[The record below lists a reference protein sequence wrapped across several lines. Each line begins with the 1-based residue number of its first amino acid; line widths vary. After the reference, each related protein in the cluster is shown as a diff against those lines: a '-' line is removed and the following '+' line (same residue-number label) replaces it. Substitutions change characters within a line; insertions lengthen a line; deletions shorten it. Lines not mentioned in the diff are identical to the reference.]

1 MTTVEQT
8 TTRPIRVDPSR
19 RRRLAR
25 YLAKPG
31 WVIMTLLALVTI
43 AFVAPYLAFN
53 PETYFPEQ
61 REVYMRREFVLGV
74 HVVCGIL
81 ALAIGPFQFVGRIRR
96 RFVRVHRSLGA
107 AYVASCTGLGLS
119 GLVLATTSY
128 PSWVTSLGFGLLGLS
143 MLFTTWTALRMVLA
157 GRYGDHRRWMIRSFS
172 LIFAGVVLRV
182 LTPIYGVL
190 SGAGLV
196 SFSFAT
202 AYTWIAWLGTESVAR
217 GLVHPPAEARH
228 DHGARSLNRSGLK
241 GASKGCS

>member
-8 TTRPIRVDPSR
+8 TTRPIRVDPPR

-31 WVIMTLLALVTI
+31 WVIMTLLSLMTI
-43 AFVAPYLAFN
+43 AFVARYLTFN
-53 PETYFPEQ
+53 PDTYFPEQ

-81 ALAIGPFQFVGRIRR
+81 ALAIGPFQFVGAIRR

-107 AYVASCTGLGLS
+107 VYIASCTGLGLS

-143 MLFTTWTALRMVLA
+143 MLLTTWTALRMVLA

-172 LIFAGVVLRV
+172 LTLAAVSLRIM
-182 LTPIYGVL
+182 TPLYGLL

-202 AYTWIAWLGTESVAR
+202 AYTWISWLCWVPNLLIAVWFTRRPQPIS
-217 GLVHPPAEARH
+217 
-228 DHGARSLNRSGLK
+228 
-241 GASKGCS
+241 

>member
-1 MTTVEQT
+1 MTTVDQT
-8 TTRPIRVDPSR
+8 TTCPIRVDPPR

-25 YLAKPG
+25 SLAKPG

-53 PETYFPEQ
+53 PDTYFPEQ

-74 HVVCGIL
+74 HVVCGML

-96 RFVRVHRSLGA
+96 RFVRVHRSFGA
-107 AYVASCTGLGLS
+107 AYIASGTGLGLS

-157 GRYGDHRRWMIRSFS
+157 GRYADHRRWMIRSFS
-172 LIFAGVVLRV
+172 LIFAGVMLRV

-190 SGAGLV
+190 SGAGVV

-202 AYTWIAWLGTESVAR
+202 AYTWISWLCWVPNLLIAVWFTRRPKADMITV
-217 GLVHPPAEARH
+217 PAH
-228 DHGARSLNRSGLK
+228 
-241 GASKGCS
+241 

>member
-8 TTRPIRVDPSR
+8 TTRPIRVDPPR
-19 RRRLAR
+19 CRRLAR

-31 WVIMTLLALVTI
+31 WVIMTLLSLMTI
-43 AFVAPYLAFN
+43 AFVARYLTFN
-53 PETYFPEQ
+53 PDTYFPEQ

-81 ALAIGPFQFVGRIRR
+81 ALAIGPFQFVGAIRR

-107 AYVASCTGLGLS
+107 VYIASCTGLGLS

-143 MLFTTWTALRMVLA
+143 MLLTTWTALRMVLA

-172 LIFAGVVLRV
+172 LILAAVSLRIM
-182 LTPIYGVL
+182 TPLYGLL

-202 AYTWIAWLGTESVAR
+202 AYTWISWLCWVPNLLIAVWFTRRPQPIS
-217 GLVHPPAEARH
+217 
-228 DHGARSLNRSGLK
+228 
-241 GASKGCS
+241 

>member
-8 TTRPIRVDPSR
+8 TTRPIRVDPPR

-31 WVIMTLLALVTI
+31 WVIMTLLSLMTI
-43 AFVAPYLAFN
+43 AFVARYLTFN
-53 PETYFPEQ
+53 PDTYFPEQ

-81 ALAIGPFQFVGRIRR
+81 ALAIGPFQFVGAIRR
-96 RFVRVHRSLGA
+96 RFVRVHRSLGVV
-107 AYVASCTGLGLS
+107 YIASCTGLGLS

-143 MLFTTWTALRMVLA
+143 MLLTTWTALRMVLA

-172 LIFAGVVLRV
+172 LILAAVSLRIM
-182 LTPIYGVL
+182 TPLYGLL

-196 SFSFAT
+196 SFSFGT
-202 AYTWIAWLGTESVAR
+202 AYTWISWLCWVPNLLIAVWFTRRPQPIS
-217 GLVHPPAEARH
+217 
-228 DHGARSLNRSGLK
+228 
-241 GASKGCS
+241 

>member
-8 TTRPIRVDPSR
+8 TTRPIRVDPPR

-31 WVIMTLLALVTI
+31 WVIMTLLSLMTI
-43 AFVAPYLAFN
+43 AFVARYLTFN
-53 PETYFPEQ
+53 PDTYFPEQ

-81 ALAIGPFQFVGRIRR
+81 ALAIGPFQFVGAIRR

-107 AYVASCTGLGLS
+107 VYIASCTGLGLS

-143 MLFTTWTALRMVLA
+143 MLLTTWTALRMVLA

-172 LIFAGVVLRV
+172 LILAAVSLRIM
-182 LTPIYGVL
+182 TPVYGL
-190 SGAGLV
+190 LNGAGLV

-202 AYTWIAWLGTESVAR
+202 AYTWISWLCWVPNLLIAVWFTRRPQPIS
-217 GLVHPPAEARH
+217 
-228 DHGARSLNRSGLK
+228 
-241 GASKGCS
+241 